1 MVTRRWMEWVEAND
15 AALGLS
21 HRLSALM
28 STEAQPTPFPEDFLP
43 PEGPLT
49 PSLQPL
55 PMTSH
60 PQVPAAEF
68 RDDGE
73 SLYPPDKLLPA
84 PTAPAPIPSP
94 SPPMTRA
101 KPLCEALSPPTPLF
115 TPTQWT
121 LSLGLPVVEA
131 EQIVDAAVTPPFNPS
146 KISTVA
152 TQRPSLP
159 AKPSRLNP
167 YAARLGKGSAAEQSS
182 DLVLRAIPPVSV
194 PPKPF
199 FPQGKG
205 DAVRTHITNPPPHS
219 LLPKVPEAF
228 QPRHYPPKAPGLAM
242 SSTFNPSAPSHPPAA
257 SSSEQWVPAKP
268 SASRPPG
275 TPQPPLQPKAKG
287 PPLTLEECLQRLD
300 DIIPKS
306 RT

>member
-1 MVTRRWMEWVEAND
+1 
-15 AALGLS
+15 
-21 HRLSALM
+21 
-28 STEAQPTPFPEDFLP
+28 
-43 PEGPLT
+43 
-49 PSLQPL
+49 
-55 PMTSH
+55 MTSH

-73 SLYPPDKLLPA
+73 SLYPPTAATQCCLGLGLQPLPP

-146 KISTVA
+146 KTSMVA
-152 TQRPSLP
+152 TQRPFLP

-275 TPQPPLQPKAKG
+275 TPQPPLD
-287 PPLTLEECLQRLD
+287 R
-300 DIIPKS
+300 KS
-306 RT
+306 VV